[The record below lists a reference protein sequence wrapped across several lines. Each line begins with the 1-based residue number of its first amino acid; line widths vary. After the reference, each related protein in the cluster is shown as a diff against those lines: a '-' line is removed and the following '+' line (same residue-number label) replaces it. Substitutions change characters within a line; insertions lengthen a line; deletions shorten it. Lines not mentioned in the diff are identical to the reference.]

1 MLTISWSFGK
11 GWFWKILFSC
21 TVPFWG
27 LWGKMRSVHKYL
39 DSKTTSGFFP
49 ALKKCWHPPNKC
61 WLFTEGKS
69 PRLWEKCCL
78 FTQAEV
84 ILMCMATLKG
94 HWRKFLLKKLLPLQF
109 MWNEA
114 VRMCWKFYKSE
125 EIIALTPLELLPFSH
140 AATTINE
147 RIVFNDCTTWWV
159 VKDEQDC
166 VFFCFLFFMNEEG
179 SR

>member
-1 MLTISWSFGK
+1 M
-11 GWFWKILFSC
+11 ILKDIVQLYCSLLG
-21 TVPFWG
+21 TLG
-27 LWGKMRSVHKYL
+27 GGMRSVHKYL

-69 PRLWEKCCL
+69 PRLWEKCSL
-78 FTQAEV
+78 FTHV

-94 HWRKFLLKKLLPLQF
+94 HFGESFYLKTLLLLPLQF

-125 EIIALTPLELLPFSH
+125 EIIALTPLELLPLSH
-140 AATTINE
+140 AAKTINE
-147 RIVFNDCTTWWV
+147 RIVFNDWTTRWV
-159 VKDEQDC
+159 VKMSRT
-166 VFFCFLFFMNEEG
+166 VFFIMNEEG
-179 SR
+179 RR